1 MDRCKTIGLW
11 GDGAV
16 SYLMACVLRAELPD
30 AHLVASERR
39 AAWTTLFTT
48 PHRPFTWGLCAVAG
62 CRRRQRPDA
71 RYNRRARFTKT
82 TRKGGGLTM
91 AKVDK
96 SEKKKRK
103 ELRDQNVKLVLDV
116 TGAGYS
122 EELEQAVRDAIS
134 NDFVVISRGHKTDET
149 DPDLRVALT
158 LDMPSGATM
167 DFTSYCIKTAIH
179 EIREA
184 FLSNAGQEGWL
195 SQIRLVRDINDIEI
209 NLMHDGKFEAM
220 PKNFVETVVRAHE
233 YIRAELDRG
242 HTVTSLAFPN
252 KLTGPDTAIC
262 GEGDQNLWKVRW
274 RTWNNGEP
282 VFYDSE
288 KDEYL
293 NDVKEEA

>member
-1 MDRCKTIGLW
+1 
-11 GDGAV
+11 
-16 SYLMACVLRAELPD
+16 
-30 AHLVASERR
+30 
-39 AAWTTLFTT
+39 
-48 PHRPFTWGLCAVAG
+48 
-62 CRRRQRPDA
+62 
-71 RYNRRARFTKT
+71 
-82 TRKGGGLTM
+82 M

-103 ELRDQNVKLVLDV
+103 ELREQNVKLVLDV

-158 LDMPSGATM
+158 LDMPVGATM
-167 DFTSYCIKTAIH
+167 DFTSYCIKTAIQ

-184 FLSNAGQEGWL
+184 FLNNADKEGWL

-209 NLMHDGKFEAM
+209 NLMHDGKFAAM

-252 KLTGPDTAIC
+252 KLTGPDTAIS

-282 VFYDSE
+282 VFYDAE

-293 NDVKEEA
+293 NDVKEEV